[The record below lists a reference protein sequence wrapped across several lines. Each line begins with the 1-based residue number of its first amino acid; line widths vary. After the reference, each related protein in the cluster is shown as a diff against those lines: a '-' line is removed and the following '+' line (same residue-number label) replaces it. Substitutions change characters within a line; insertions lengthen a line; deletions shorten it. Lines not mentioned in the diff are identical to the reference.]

1 MSNDWIAAVVA
12 LGGGIVLGGV
22 VGFVA
27 RRLLGRM
34 EHPGLRSVASATSVF
49 LFWLGVSLGAIV
61 AIALV
66 SPATLDTIPSD
77 ILSWLPNVLA
87 AGLVLV
93 AGVAAG
99 IAAATAVGRALTRAT
114 GARSPGV
121 ERTIR
126 MTILFGAGILAL
138 GQLGVD
144 TTILIV
150 LTASLTFGLAIACAL
165 LIGLGGRNVAA
176 QIAAGRALRADLRP
190 GARLR
195 IPDGA
200 EGRIVLLRPTRL
212 HLEVA
217 PGELRVIPYE
227 ILLSEPY
234 SIVSDDGD
242 TEE

>member
-1 MSNDWIAAVVA
+1 MSNDWIAATVA
-12 LGGGIVLGGV
+12 LGGGILLGAL

-34 EHPGLRSVASATSVF
+34 EHPGFRSIAAATSVF
-49 LFWLGVSLGAIV
+49 LFWLGVSVGALV
-61 AIALV
+61 AIAFV
-66 SPATLDTIPSD
+66 NPATLDTIPSD

-87 AGLVLV
+87 AGLVLL

-99 IAAATAVGRALTRAT
+99 IAAATAVGRALSRAT

-121 ERTIR
+121 ERAIR
-126 MTILFGAGILAL
+126 LTILAGAGILAL

-150 LTASLTFGLAIACAL
+150 LIASLGFALATACAL
-165 LIGLGGRNVAA
+165 VVGLGGRNVAA

-195 IPDGA
+195 LSDGT
-200 EGRIVLLRPTRL
+200 EGTISEIRPTRL
-212 HLEVA
+212 HVEVA
-217 PGELRVIPYE
+217 PGEFRVIPYE
-227 ILLSEPY
+227 VLLSEPY
-234 SIVSDDGD
+234 SILADDGD
-242 TEE
+242 TD